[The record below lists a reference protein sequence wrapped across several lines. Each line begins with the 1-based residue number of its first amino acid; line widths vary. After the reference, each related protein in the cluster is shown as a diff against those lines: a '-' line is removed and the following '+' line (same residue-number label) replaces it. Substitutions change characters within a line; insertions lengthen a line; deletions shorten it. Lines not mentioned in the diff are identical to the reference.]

1 MDTKTLVVGQDV
13 YMFSGVYW
21 INGKVVK
28 VTPSGVDVQGGLGYS
43 KEDAAEQILHFD
55 KDGRSYLTES
65 ELSDDRDWSL
75 KINGT
80 YECGPWIIDAI
91 PFAERDAL
99 LEPRRKLYA
108 AKQAA
113 EREEL
118 STKTRRVRT

>member
-13 YMFSGVYW
+13 YLYSGCYW
-21 INGKVVK
+21 IQGKVVK

-65 ELSDDRDWSL
+65 PDSQDW

-80 YECGPWIIDAI
+80 YECGPWHIDDM
-91 PFAERDAL
+91 PFAERKAGLD
-99 LEPRRKLYA
+99 
-108 AKQAA
+108 
-113 EREEL
+113 
-118 STKTRRVRT
+118 